1 MTDFDATRAVREE
14 LAGLADVMR
23 TIRQREQAAEEAM
36 SAAENELNAIRKLR
50 GYCEIEIGR
59 LRSRLAALEKQNRIN

>member
-1 MTDFDATRAVREE
+1 MTEFDAARAVREQ
-14 LAGLADVMR
+14 LAGLADIMR

-50 GYCEIEIGR
+50 GFCEIEIGHLRAR
-59 LRSRLAALEKQNRIN
+59 LTALEMQK